1 MRIIS
6 NVNDHPRKIIKIL
19 EFLTLGRQ
27 SQKKSNEHAQR
38 QKKREKS
45 ISQKSQSRTTKP
57 TNHKPQNTKK
67 RKTKTDKHNNIRITI
82 EEKWASNLC
91 AYRASLIESEFLQVT
106 GIGGTTNH
114 VCFHLGSHHGEP
126 PEVESTP
133 LQQKLLHFSKSTLKA
148 HIFNY
153 LSVWLFIICVSEHA
167 EWELRKT
174 KETRSKQA
182 NQITQSFSLS
192 FFCSED

>member
-1 MRIIS
+1 
-6 NVNDHPRKIIKIL
+6 
-19 EFLTLGRQ
+19 
-27 SQKKSNEHAQR
+27 
-38 QKKREKS
+38 
-45 ISQKSQSRTTKP
+45 
-57 TNHKPQNTKK
+57 
-67 RKTKTDKHNNIRITI
+67 
-82 EEKWASNLC
+82 
-91 AYRASLIESEFLQVT
+91 
-106 GIGGTTNH
+106 
-114 VCFHLGSHHGEP
+114 LGSHHGEP
-126 PEVESTP
+126 PEVEWTP

-192 FFCSED
+192 FFAVKIKVLLERKQTRE